1 MQITVNNNWKN
12 QQTKT
17 AALHLDLIMT
27 ECMQRT
33 YDGMTE
39 AQVRED
45 VETELRTYVDNILD
59 YDNCLHDLLVE
70 LLEDAI
76 DDIDYDELV
85 EHVMDGI
92 DTDSLKREFIYTF
105 YDSVSDTDIDVDAQ
119 TNAETLGR
127 YSTSI
132 ACWYSDWW
140 WRWHSNT
147 DADTDTHRNTKADM
161 YM

>member
-105 YDSVSDTDIDVDAQ
+105 YDSVSDTDIDVEADGFEEASHIMFGDGEYDH
-119 TNAETLGR
+119 NEWELH
-127 YSTSI
+127 SI
-132 ACWYSDWW
+132 
-140 WRWHSNT
+140 NG
-147 DADTDTHRNTKADM
+147 M
-161 YM
+161 M

>member
-1 MQITVNNNWKN
+1 MQITMNNNWKN

-33 YDGMTE
+33 YEDMTE

-45 VETELRTYVDNILD
+45 VESELRTYVDNILD

-70 LLEDAI
+70 LLEEAI
-76 DDIDYDELV
+76 DEIDYDELV
-85 EHVMDGI
+85 ESVMDGI

-105 YDSVSDTDIDVDAQ
+105 YDSVSDTDIDVEADGFEEAS
-119 TNAETLGR
+119 
-127 YSTSI
+127 YI
-132 ACWYSDWW
+132 MFSD
-140 WRWHSNT
+140 NEYDPKT
-147 DADTDTHRNTKADM
+147 CELMVTKPNV
-161 YM
+161 